1 MTGAERVFD
10 AITQVRDDYVDAA
23 GDHRFAR
30 RRWTAPPTWRQ
41 YAALAACLVL
51 IVGGAFALSQVRMG
65 SMDNGG
71 DGWTGGS
78 ANAGS
83 GWNGNAAPPP
93 EGDEPGDTA
102 PPPTG
107 PDEGDPPSGEGSG
120 CELALYWD
128 CTDGAVPTLVL
139 EAEGV
144 TVTREVTLMF
154 YESAP
159 TWVKDRYIL
168 TAGESGG
175 MVTAHYEGAAFLNW
189 SGDAAELEDGTF
201 ALPAGGMAEAVIR
214 TEAAAAGSVLS
225 LAEPEGVTPE
235 DTTVIVASRRWM
247 EKRGI
252 TVMLG
257 DTVLDP

>member
-1 MTGAERVFD
+1 M
-10 AITQVRDDYVDAA
+10 
-23 GDHRFAR
+23 
-30 RRWTAPPTWRQ
+30 PPAWRQ

-65 SMDNGG
+65 SMGNGG

-78 ANAGS
+78 ANAGG

-107 PDEGDPPSGEGSG
+107 PDEGGAPSGEGSG
-120 CELALYWD
+120 CELVLSWD
-128 CTDGAVPTLVL
+128 CTDGAVPTLAL

-159 TWVKDRYIL
+159 TWVTDRYIL

-175 MVTAHYEGAAFLNW
+175 LVTARYEGAAFLNW

-201 ALPAGGMAEAVIR
+201 ALPAGGMAEAVIC
-214 TEAAAAGSVLS
+214 TEAAAGSVLS

-235 DTTVIVASRRWM
+235 DTTVIIASRQWM
-247 EKRGI
+247 EERGI